1 MIKKIMWLYEEK
13 KLNPL
18 IIAGQYFFFSLVLLL
33 GDFFTKVPFMFLPL
47 IYEIVIPLI
56 LLVSSVFY
64 GYATVRKKLKMKRF
78 CIVALQATFA
88 PLLFT
93 FLLWVF
99 LGHITLTW
107 VLASGFFLFGMTE
120 ALMGEYND

>member
-18 IIAGQYFFFSLVLLL
+18 IIAGQYFFFSIVLLS
-33 GDFFTKVPFMFLPL
+33 GDFFTRVPFMNLPFV
-47 IYEIVIPLI
+47 YEIVIPLL
-56 LLVSSVFY
+56 LLVFSVL
-64 GYATVRKKLKMKRF
+64 YAYSTIQKKLKLKRF

-88 PLLFT
+88 PLLFI
-93 FLLWVF
+93 FLFWAF
-99 LGHITLTW
+99 LGHVTLTW